1 MESSSSIAESLWEC
15 VWERVECFFFWLAEK
30 AEVSRPN
37 VLTCT
42 EGDGQTDVE
51 FKNGT
56 WTLLWVRV
64 TRPTHDGATATRVH
78 SFGCGPAKY
87 PIHFQPS
94 NSHPILGVKKTRLDR
109 IQPIQKRG
117 PGHWIS
123 KPKHFQAQV
132 RARHQKLETWT
143 LPGFL
148 ISKKKIKYYTPKIKT
163 QSNHNP

>member
-1 MESSSSIAESLWEC
+1 MKVWRVESGYQDDKRNQKLSRVTDSNRPWRVRRPWLWVCEC
-15 VWERVECFFFWLAEK
+15 VCVRESWVLFFWLAEK

-37 VLTCT
+37 VLTCI
-42 EGDGQTDVE
+42 EGDGQTDIE

-64 TRPTHDGATATRVH
+64 TRPTHDGATASRIH

-109 IQPIQKRG
+109 IQPESSQYKKG
-117 PGHWIS
+117 DPGIE
-123 KPKHFQAQV
+123 F
-132 RARHQKLETWT
+132 
-143 LPGFL
+143 
-148 ISKKKIKYYTPKIKT
+148 
-163 QSNHNP
+163 